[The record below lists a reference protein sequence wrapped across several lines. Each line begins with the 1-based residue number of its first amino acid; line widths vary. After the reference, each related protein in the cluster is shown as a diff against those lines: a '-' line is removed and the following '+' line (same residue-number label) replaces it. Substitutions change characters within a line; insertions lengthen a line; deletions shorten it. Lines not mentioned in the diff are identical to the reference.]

1 MVQVENTESLFAKST
16 STLAHHVMSGLMILE
31 LRHFEGED
39 VNEYVFVLRNV
50 LKFPNNCHP
59 LILRRPYVSFF
70 DEASF

>member
-16 STLAHHVMSGLMILE
+16 STLAHHVMSGLMVLE

-50 LKFPNNCHP
+50 LKFLNYGHP
-59 LILRRPYVSFF
+59 TILRRPYVSFS
-70 DEASF
+70 EEESF